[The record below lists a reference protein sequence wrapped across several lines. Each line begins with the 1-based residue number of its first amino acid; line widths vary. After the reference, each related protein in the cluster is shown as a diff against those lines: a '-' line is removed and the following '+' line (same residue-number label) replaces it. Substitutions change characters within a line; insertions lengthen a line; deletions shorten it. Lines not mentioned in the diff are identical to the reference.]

1 MLVHHQ
7 LEAAKRGGCCHGQ
20 VLTLTP
26 SGQAVYEQIFVFS
39 HRAQK
44 EAAVFTSL
52 TSESG
57 HKLSATPGHYIWA
70 AKPGQKASIV
80 RMGDIEVSLQAQGQ
94 GCKGSL
100 CSYMMLC
107 RAGRSHSACSPE
119 GLQL

>member
-1 MLVHHQ
+1 M
-7 LEAAKRGGCCHGQ
+7 
-20 VLTLTP
+20 TP

-80 RMGDIEVSLQAQGQ
+80 RMGDIEVSLQAQGHGCEFVLVQLLDTVQ
-94 GCKGSL
+94 GWQL
-100 CSYMMLC
+100 ADRTVNIVLRVCS
-107 RAGRSHSACSPE
+107 
-119 GLQL
+119 